1 MSVCE
6 IITVDFMTDESDR
19 DGAIALHPLHWRSEV
34 K

>member
-19 DGAIALHPLHWRSEV
+19 DGAIALITLE